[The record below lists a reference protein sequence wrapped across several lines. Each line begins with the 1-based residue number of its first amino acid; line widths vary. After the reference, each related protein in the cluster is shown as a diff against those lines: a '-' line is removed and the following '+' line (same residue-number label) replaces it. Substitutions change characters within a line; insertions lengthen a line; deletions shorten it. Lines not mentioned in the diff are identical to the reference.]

1 MRYAWQ
7 IVDTAFELLRDEPT
21 LVPVHVAP
29 TKHITVCGDVHGQ
42 FYDLLNIF
50 AINGMP
56 SEDNPYVFNGDFVD
70 RGSFSVEVVLTL
82 LAFKAA
88 SAPGAM
94 TMIRGNHESQMMNL
108 MYGFHA
114 EAVTKYGDPLALRFR
129 RLFCHL
135 PLAACLNSKV
145 RYNPFLGVPSSRA
158 STVWW

>member
-21 LVPVHVAP
+21 LVPVQVAP

-42 FYDLLNIF
+42 YYDLLNIF

-88 SAPGAM
+88 CAPGTM

-145 RYNPFLGVPSSRA
+145 RNRSLFPLPVRR
-158 STVWW
+158 